1 MDIFNWIDR
10 ELRPIVSNSVEF
22 IYDKMDSQSGYSLP
36 LIYQPFDANE
46 KGHWMDRGSL
56 FDYLFSVNG
65 ENKRLLDFGPG
76 DGWPSLIVAPFAKE
90 IIGVDGSR
98 RRVDVCTDNAR
109 RMGISNARFVYVE
122 PGSSLPF
129 EDNSFDGIM
138 AASSVEATPSPQDTL
153 QELYRV
159 LKPEGRIR
167 IAYEDLARYR
177 NGQEQVAHL
186 HRVDEQMCSLI
197 LYNRYID
204 EEYAKMYQIIFA
216 LPYEYLVELLGCD
229 RNLLPLNLVTTPLLN
244 KLRPS
249 ITEARYC
256 LLIHPSGKTIVSWMK
271 EIGFQEAFTSHSGGW
286 FAGQLF
292 DQLSPEERP
301 GDIDSIDAIIR
312 PLVKVVVQ
320 MVAPLETN
328 PMITAVK

>member
-1 MDIFNWIDR
+1 MDIFEWLDQ
-10 ELRPIVSNSVEF
+10 ELRPKACNSVEF
-22 IYDKMDSQSGYSLP
+22 IYDEMDSQSYYSLP
-36 LIYQPFDANE
+36 LIYQPFDATE

-90 IIGVDGSR
+90 VVGVDGSR

-129 EDNSFDGIM
+129 EDSSFDGIM
-138 AASSVEATPSPQDTL
+138 AASSVEQTPSPRETL
-153 QELYRV
+153 HELYRV
-159 LKPEGRIR
+159 LKPGGRLR
-167 IAYEDLARYR
+167 IAYEDLVKYR

-186 HRVDEQMCSLI
+186 YRVDEQTCSLV

-204 EEYAKMYQIIFA
+204 EEYAKMYRITFTM
-216 LPYEYLVELLGCD
+216 PYEDMIGLLSCD
-229 RNLLPLNLVTTPLLN
+229 RNPLPINLVTTALLN

-256 LLIHPSGKTIVSWMK
+256 LLNHPSGNTMVSWMK
-271 EIGFQEAFTSHSGGW
+271 KFGFREVFASHSGGW

-292 DQLSPEERP
+292 DQFSSEERP
-301 GDIDSIDAIIR
+301 GDINSIDAILK

-320 MVAPLETN
+320 MEAPLETN